1 MYIYIYKQIICK
13 LILYMLELSKKY
25 IQELSEK
32 KLIVIWNGKILD
44 LTEYQHIHP
53 GGSEILQCNNGK
65 DVTEVFE
72 HIGHSKKAYHLLKKY
87 IIGKIEN
94 YSENTISKSV
104 SQKNRIMRKL
114 FTKEDYLN
122 IHKLFGLV
130 ALIHI
135 VGMSILFF
143 LPEKYCNTYK
153 QKSRI
158 LRSIP
163 SLIHSLLSLSSLQ
176 FIVPNISDGNIPAIH
191 TMFRAHNICFALRGI
206 LCNLV
211 IIWLEDKPVIM
222 KSFQAIIVMSTLICA
237 DWISKKFKHKSDNYK
252 TTASMPYWSNCSQQR
267 QRYQKRFY
275 AWAQFGATC
284 ICLDDIEYFPIT
296 TLLGIQGS
304 ALLMTL
310 CRKQL
315 ITPYTY
321 HNIYTIFLLYP
332 IMISWKNQK
341 FSNEKRTFENIYL
354 TTITYILRSH
364 KFNKYLIW
372 GILCINKIIS
382 KTNNINML
390 FKHKQIA
397 NLTIFI
403 ILTIMLFNY
412 KFQDIDN
419 TKNDPNNRVL
429 SIENIST
436 NQYLLKIRTKNKIN
450 IYPGQHIII
459 SKNGQQPRK
468 YSPITFNNIEN
479 HTIITIAIKRY
490 PHPPKRENMSTYITN
505 LTAKDIVYLNGP
517 VGCKYIDNNILI
529 TPEQNIL
536 LDNTK
541 KLLMFSAGSGVTP
554 IYSIAKKCQE
564 LGQDY
569 QIIHSDRNR
578 ETAFISNYLH
588 TLSNVSF
595 HYTSELGRLS
605 DNDIQ
610 NIIKQYNK
618 EIIILT
624 CGPDHF
630 NEMISRNSKYSIIF

>member
-252 TTASMPYWSNCSQQR
+252 TTASMP
-267 QRYQKRFY
+267 
-275 AWAQFGATC
+275 
-284 ICLDDIEYFPIT
+284 
-296 TLLGIQGS
+296 
-304 ALLMTL
+304 
-310 CRKQL
+310 
-315 ITPYTY
+315 
-321 HNIYTIFLLYP
+321 
-332 IMISWKNQK
+332 
-341 FSNEKRTFENIYL
+341 
-354 TTITYILRSH
+354 
-364 KFNKYLIW
+364 
-372 GILCINKIIS
+372 
-382 KTNNINML
+382 
-390 FKHKQIA
+390 
-397 NLTIFI
+397 
-403 ILTIMLFNY
+403 
-412 KFQDIDN
+412 
-419 TKNDPNNRVL
+419 
-429 SIENIST
+429 
-436 NQYLLKIRTKNKIN
+436 
-450 IYPGQHIII
+450 
-459 SKNGQQPRK
+459 
-468 YSPITFNNIEN
+468 
-479 HTIITIAIKRY
+479 
-490 PHPPKRENMSTYITN
+490 
-505 LTAKDIVYLNGP
+505 
-517 VGCKYIDNNILI
+517 
-529 TPEQNIL
+529 
-536 LDNTK
+536 
-541 KLLMFSAGSGVTP
+541 
-554 IYSIAKKCQE
+554 
-564 LGQDY
+564 
-569 QIIHSDRNR
+569 
-578 ETAFISNYLH
+578 
-588 TLSNVSF
+588 
-595 HYTSELGRLS
+595 
-605 DNDIQ
+605 
-610 NIIKQYNK
+610 
-618 EIIILT
+618 
-624 CGPDHF
+624 
-630 NEMISRNSKYSIIF
+630 